1 MQSSMKIRYI
11 FSHNVFKILMLRH
24 IVNLLFAI
32 LLSSDFLQSS
42 DIYKL

>member
-11 FSHNVFKILMLRH
+11 FSHVFKILMLRH
-24 IVNLLFAI
+24 FVNLLFAI
-32 LLSSDFLQSS
+32 LLSSDFSQSS